1 MHLSRI
7 LPALLLALTLTACG
21 DDEEPDAP
29 DADTAPNADLVARA
43 DAVLACT
50 TEQGLP
56 GSIGIVEDGV
66 PAIDLTTE
74 SETIVVQLFASEAA
88 AAAFQNAADLDQEQV
103 GTAVILGGA
112 ISPEH
117 RAVIVECIEGN

>member
-1 MHLSRI
+1 MHLSRT
-7 LPALLLALTLTACG
+7 LPALLLALALTACG
-21 DDEEPDAP
+21 DDEEPDVP
-29 DADTAPNADLVARA
+29 DAGDAPNADLVARA

-74 SETIVVQLFASEAA
+74 TETIVVQLFATEAA
-88 AAAFQNAADLDQEQV
+88 AAAFQNAADLDQEQIE
-103 GTAVILGGA
+103 TAVILGGA

-117 RAVIVECIEGN
+117 RAVIVECLEEH